1 MTCLLCVARVLAGL
15 TAVTVTFF
23 IGVAHAE
30 TQRSFQVS
38 AAIVKGCVVAANG
51 ASQLGRI
58 DFGTVAGTTT
68 GTLDAAMVSGGT
80 GGIAIE
86 CTPDTDV
93 TVTADMGE
101 NASGG
106 VRRMKLGG
114 GGTGFVAYQ
123 LFADGSSTAWT
134 TQALAYRFATGA
146 TRRTLPI
153 VGRAQLTGAMAAGS
167 YADTVRVTIAW

>member
-1 MTCLLCVARVLAGL
+1 MTGLLRVARVLARL
-15 TAVTVTFF
+15 AAASVALF

-30 TQRSFQVS
+30 TQLSFQVS
-38 AAIVKGCVVAANG
+38 AAIVKGCVVAASG

-106 VRRMKLGG
+106 TRRMKLS

-123 LFADGSSTAWT
+123 LFADGGSTAWT